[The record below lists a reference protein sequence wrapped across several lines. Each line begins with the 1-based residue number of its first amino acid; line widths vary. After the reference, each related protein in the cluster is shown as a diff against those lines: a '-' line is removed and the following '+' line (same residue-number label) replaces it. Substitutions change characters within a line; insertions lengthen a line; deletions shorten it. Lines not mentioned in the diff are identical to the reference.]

1 MKTEISRKYFLL
13 LSTGTILSSSI
24 HCSEEEVIMKNSLRM
39 DSLEKVQALL
49 SQFEENPHWKA
60 TGEWDANRVFHHCAQ
75 SIEYSLTGYPK
86 NKNLLFQKT
95 IGKLV
100 LGTFLSR
107 GYMSHNLADPIPGA
121 PDLPNPSSSY
131 LSGLERLQKAI
142 VSFLTY
148 GSPLA
153 PHFVYGE
160 VTASDYNKI
169 HAMHI
174 ANHLNLFEGLEAMQG
189 KD

>member
-1 MKTEISRKYFLL
+1 
-13 LSTGTILSSSI
+13 
-24 HCSEEEVIMKNSLRM
+24 MKNSLRM

-49 SQFEENPHWKA
+49 NQFEANSHWKA
-60 TGEWDANRVFHHCAQ
+60 TGEWDTNRVFHHCAQ

-86 NKNLLFQKT
+86 NKNLLFRKT
-95 IGKLV
+95 IGKIV

-121 PDLPNPSSSY
+121 PALPDPSPTY
-131 LSGLERLQKAI
+131 TTGLERLQGAI
-142 VSFLTY
+142 SSFLASS
-148 GSPLA
+148 SPVA

-160 VTASDYNKI
+160 VSHIDYNKI

-174 ANHLNLFEGLEAMQG
+174 ANHLNIFEGLEG
-189 KD
+189 I